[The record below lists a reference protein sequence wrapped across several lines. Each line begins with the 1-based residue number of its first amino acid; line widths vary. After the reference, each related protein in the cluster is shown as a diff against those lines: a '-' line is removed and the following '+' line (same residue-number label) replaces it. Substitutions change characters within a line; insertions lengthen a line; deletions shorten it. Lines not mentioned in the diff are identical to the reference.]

1 MRNIK
6 ATFKLLICTL
16 LTVNYSISK
25 LNAQVAKTQ
34 VVQVEATTSGST
46 ISLKWP
52 KETYSG
58 TFDIYARNFGDV
70 NFAKI
75 TSVSGSTNTYD
86 DKTGATNKEFLVI
99 KNNGTGADALGY
111 IYAGNKYDA
120 PIKKGGIVLLIDSS
134 YISALSSE
142 IAQLKQDLIAT
153 GWQVNAMFVKRT
165 SKPAAVKTKLKN
177 LIESLK
183 LRPKTLYIIGHV
195 PVPYSGYFSTNGD
208 RPPPDGHIE
217 GSGNHTGAWP
227 ADCYYGD
234 FEGFWTDYTVDC
246 TTGGSS
252 RFHNIPKDGK
262 FDQSIIPNNIELE
275 IGRVDMFD
283 MDNFSSND
291 TQMVRDYLNRV
302 HSWRNGD
309 VKFTK
314 HALIDNNFAGLNLAS
329 TGYHNLPCFVGI
341 DSVFDNRDYFTEQNK
356 TSYLW
361 SYGCGA
367 GSYNSCNGI
376 GTTPTFAAS
385 RGSFSNGFTMLAGS
399 FFGDWDSKNNLLR
412 GALAAGSLASCWGG
426 IPKWYLHHMG
436 LGMNIGY
443 GAKITINNYTEYF
456 NGQFNG
462 SWNGVFIALM
472 GDPSLTMNTVKPPT
486 NLTVSSKNGTVQLNW
501 NKSSEAESY
510 NIYRIDTSSYEI
522 TLARTKCGTSSN
534 TTDTFFTDDCNWSS
548 GNYIYGVTS
557 VKIETTGSG
566 TYLNQSM
573 LNMGT
578 INHVNQTNAIEL
590 NKVTISPNPIA
601 NEFSI
606 SGLKQGDVIDIEL
619 LNNLGQEIAKYKN
632 IKANEI
638 GSLNLSINQLYNGL
652 GFIKVNN
659 GNKSSTIPVVF
670 MNGK

>member
-1 MRNIK
+1 MRNLK
-6 ATFKLLICTL
+6 ATMKLLVCML
-16 LTVNYSISK
+16 LTFNFHVSK

-34 VVQVEATTSGST
+34 VVQLQATVNGST

-52 KETYSG
+52 KESYSG

-70 NFAKI
+70 NFNKI
-75 TSVSGSTNTYD
+75 TSVAGTVNSYD
-86 DKTGATNKEFLVI
+86 DKTGTTNKEFLVV
-99 KNNGTGADALGY
+99 KNNGTAADALGY
-111 IYAGNKYDA
+111 IYAGNKFDA

-134 YISALSSE
+134 YINALSSE
-142 IAQLKQDLIAT
+142 INQLKNDLVAS
-153 GWQVNAMFVKRT
+153 GWQVNTMYVKRT
-165 SKPAAVKTKLKN
+165 SKPIAVKAKLKTF
-177 LIESLK
+177 IESLK

-208 RPPPDGHIE
+208 RPPPDGHVE

-234 FEGFWTDYTVDC
+234 FEGFWTDYTADC
-246 TTGGSS
+246 STGSSS

-262 FDQSIIPNNIELE
+262 FDQTTIPNNIELE

-291 TQMVRDYLNRV
+291 TLLMREYLNRV
-302 HSWRNGD
+302 HSWRNGEI
-309 VKFTK
+309 KFTK
-314 HALIDNNFAGLNLAS
+314 HALIDNNFTGLNLAS

-367 GSYNSCNGI
+367 GSYNSCSGI
-376 GTTPTFAAS
+376 GTTPTFAS
-385 RGSFSNGFTMLAGS
+385 SKGQFSNGFTMLAGS

-443 GAKITINNYTEYF
+443 GAKISINNNTEYF

-472 GDPSLTMNTVKPPT
+472 GDPSLTMNTIKPPT
-486 NLTVSSKNGTVQLNW
+486 NLVITSNNGNVKLSW

-510 NIYRIDTSSYEI
+510 NIYRIDTANYDI

-548 GNYIYGVTS
+548 GKYVYAVTS
-557 VKIETTGSG
+557 VKLETTGSG
-566 TYLNQSM
+566 TYINQSM
-573 LNMGT
+573 MTMGSV
-578 INHVNQTNAIEL
+578 NHVNKNNEL
-590 NKVTISPNPIA
+590 DLSKVMLSPNPII

-606 SGLKQGDVIDIEL
+606 SGLKSGEVINIEIL
-619 LNNLGQEIAKYKN
+619 NSLGQQIVAYNNLRS
-632 IKANEI
+632 NENGTI
-638 GSLNLSINQLYNGL
+638 QLSINKLYNGI
-652 GFIKVNN
+652 GFVKINSGYKTN
-659 GNKSSTIPVVF
+659 TIPVVF
-670 MNGK
+670 TNSK

>member
-1 MRNIK
+1 MRNLK

-16 LTVNYSISK
+16 LIINFSVTK

-34 VVQVEATTSGST
+34 VVQLEASANGST

-58 TFDIYARNFGDV
+58 TFDIYSRNFGDLNFNKISSVAGTV
-70 NFAKI
+70 N
-75 TSVSGSTNTYD
+75 SYD

-99 KNNGTGADALGY
+99 KNNGTSADALGY
-111 IYAGNKYDA
+111 IYAGNKYEA

-134 YISALSSE
+134 YISALSTE
-142 IAQLKQDLIAT
+142 ILQLKQDLMAS
-153 GWQVNAMFVKRT
+153 GWQVNTMFVKRT
-165 SKPAAVKTKLKN
+165 SKPTAVKAKLKV

-208 RPPPDGHIE
+208 RPPPDGHVE

-227 ADCYYGD
+227 ADCYYGE
-234 FEGFWTDYTVDC
+234 FEGFWTDYTADC
-246 TTGGSS
+246 STGSSS
-252 RFHNIPKDGK
+252 RFYNVPKDGK
-262 FDQSIIPNNIELE
+262 FDQTTIPSNIELE
-275 IGRVDMFD
+275 IGRVDMYD

-291 TQMVRDYLNRV
+291 TQLVREYLNRV
-302 HSWRNGD
+302 HSWRNGEI
-309 VKFTK
+309 KFTK
-314 HALIDNNFAGLNLAS
+314 HALIDNNFTGLNLAS

-356 TSYLW
+356 NSYLW

-367 GSYNSCNGI
+367 GSYNSCSGI
-376 GTTPTFAAS
+376 GTTSTFAS
-385 RGSFSNGFTMLAGS
+385 SKGSFSNGFTMLAGS

-412 GALAAGSLASCWGG
+412 GALASGSLASCWGG
-426 IPKWYLHHMG
+426 IPKWYLHHMA

-443 GAKITINNYTEYF
+443 GAKISINNNTEYF

-472 GDPSLTMNTVKPPT
+472 GDPSLTMNTIKPPV
-486 NLTVSSKNGTVQLNW
+486 NLTISSKNGMVQLKW
-501 NKSSEAESY
+501 NKSPEAESY
-510 NIYRIDTSSYEI
+510 NIYRIDTSNYEI

-548 GNYIYGVTS
+548 GNYIYGVTA

-566 TYLNQSM
+566 TYINQSM

-578 INHVNQTNAIEL
+578 ISHVNQTNAIEL
-590 NKVTISPNPIA
+590 NKISISPNPIA
-601 NEFSI
+601 SEFSI
-606 SGLKQGDVIDIEL
+606 LGLKQGDVIDIEL
-619 LNNLGQEIAKYKN
+619 LNNLGQQIVKYN
-632 IKANEI
+632 NMQTSEN
-638 GSLNLSINQLYNGL
+638 GSLKLPINQLYNGI
-652 GFIKVNN
+652 GFIKLSN
-659 GNKSSTIPVVF
+659 GYKTTTIPVVF
-670 MNGK
+670 MNSK